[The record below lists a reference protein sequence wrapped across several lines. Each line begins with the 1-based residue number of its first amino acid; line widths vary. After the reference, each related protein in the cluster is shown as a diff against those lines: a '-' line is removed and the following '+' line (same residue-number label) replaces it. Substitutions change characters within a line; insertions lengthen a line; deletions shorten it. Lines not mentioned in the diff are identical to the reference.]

1 MKFNMKHY
9 FDFPVEKVVE
19 LLKNGED
26 LCPMDKLPNVNDRK
40 IIEQKRDGKKMYSTV
55 EWCVHGQ
62 IPPVAQKL
70 VNPDMLTFTEK
81 TVWDDDQQSF
91 TTKIIPHV
99 LKNQLDCNT
108 VSMWERDKNG
118 KTVRTFR
125 GDLTI
130 KIPII
135 GPLLEKTVVDLLK
148 KNNDKN
154 AELVKEYLSE
164 KFATA

>member
-1 MKFNMKHY
+1 MKFSMKHY
-9 FDFPVEKVVE
+9 FDCPAEKVVE

-26 LCPMDKLPNVNDRK
+26 ICPMDKLPNVSARK
-40 IIEQKRDGKKMYSTV
+40 VIERRREGKKLYGTV

-62 IPPVAQKL
+62 IPPVAQKI

-81 TVWDDDQQSF
+81 SVWDDDTSAF

-99 LKNQLDCNT
+99 LKNQLNCQT
-108 VSMWERDKNG
+108 VSTWEKDKDG
-118 KTVRTFR
+118 KTVRSFK